1 TSVTAGPIVGSGPEG
16 IAFVPPSS
24 PVFTPYSVLI
34 ALYSAGKVITAPLD
48 SNGDPIM
55 TSAQDFIKGLSGAEG
70 AFIDPLTGDFLF
82 STFGSSNQVIR
93 VSGFIAP
100 TAGEASV
107 SGRVADASG
116 RGVYGARV
124 SLSAAD
130 GKALSAITNNF
141 GYYRIDGVS
150 VGETYVAG
158 VTAKRYTFRP
168 RVVTISDDLA
178 GLDFVEESTQYILT
192 PLQKT
197 F

>member
-1 TSVTAGPIVGSGPEG
+1 
-16 IAFVPPSS
+16 
-24 PVFTPYSVLI
+24 
-34 ALYSAGKVITAPLD
+34 
-48 SNGDPIM
+48 M

-107 SGRVADASG
+107 SGRVMDSSG

-124 SLSAAD
+124 SLTAAD
-130 GKALSAITNNF
+130 GKALSAIANNF

-178 GLDFVEESTQYILT
+178 GLDFVEESMQYILT